1 MSGPEDLVAAA
12 TAGALSLAQSLDATE
27 AFERRFVR
35 VASDDQA
42 AALALWPASCY
53 AIEAAPAAAYVRI
66 TSAVEESGKTQTL
79 EVLRELLGD
88 RCIGGTSVTPS
99 IVFRVRDKR
108 GPVAILLDE
117 IDNTLKDRKD
127 DGARELL
134 ALVNDG
140 YRRSATAWRSVGP
153 SHEPKE
159 FAAFGP
165 AAIAGLGSLHPTTES
180 RCIPIVLERKGKGS
194 GERWLPH
201 LLSDDIG
208 RVRALL
214 SAWARPEVIAKLR
227 VARPDI
233 PPGLRDRHAEVW
245 WGMFAI
251 ADLAGGP
258 WPERARRAAV
268 ALHTGRDEADTL
280 SVGVRLLSNIRA
292 VFDSTGR
299 DRLTTIDLLRGL
311 VDLEEGPWPR
321 WWSAE
326 VVRADKDGVPPRKAG
341 ADLSRLLRPFRKP
354 DGDPIRP
361 HVVKMPDGS
370 TARGYQLEDF
380 GDAFTRYVS
389 SPSDPDV
396 TDVTHVTPL
405 ASTVTSVTS
414 VTSALEH
421 EEEIPTTVVGNPEPS
436 YHGLTEHQLRDALN
450 LPCPSCGAVSAA
462 VGYRGHAEGCQNYYG
477 RD

>member
-1 MSGPEDLVAAA
+1 MTPEDLFRDA
-12 TAGALSLAQSLDATE
+12 TGLSLAHSLDATE

-35 VASDDQA
+35 VASEDQA
-42 AALALWPASCY
+42 AALALWPPHCY
-53 AIEAAPAAAYVRI
+53 AIDAAPAASYLRI

-180 RCIPIVLERKGKGS
+180 RCIPIVLERKDKGS

-201 LLSDDIG
+201 LLADDIE
-208 RVRALL
+208 RIRAMLAMWATPEVAAKL
-214 SAWARPEVIAKLR
+214 KAARPA
-227 VARPDI
+227 I
-233 PPGLRDRHAEVW
+233 PSELRDRHAEVW

-268 ALHTGRDEADTL
+268 ALHVGRDEADTL

-292 VFDSTGR
+292 VFEATGR
-299 DRLTTIDLLRGL
+299 DRLPTIDLLRGL
-311 VDLEEGPWPR
+311 VDLEEGPWAR

-326 VVRADKDGVPPRKAG
+326 VVRADKDDVPPRKAG
-341 ADLSRLLRPFRKP
+341 ADLSRHLHPFRKP
-354 DGDPIRP
+354 DGKPIGP

-370 TARGYQLEDF
+370 TSRGYLLEDF
-380 GDAFTRYVS
+380 ADAFGRYVS
-389 SPSDPDV
+389 TPSDAEV
-396 TDVTHVTPL
+396 THETHVTPL
-405 ASTVTSVTS
+405 ASTVTSVSS
-414 VTSALEH
+414 VTSPLEQEEDASATVPTPRPHGASAEALD
-421 EEEIPTTVVGNPEPS
+421 
-436 YHGLTEHQLRDALN
+436 LR
-450 LPCPSCGAVSAA
+450 PCPSCGAASAA
-462 VGYRGHAEGCQNYYG
+462 VGYRGHAEGCPNYYG